1 MKKTDLQEI
10 VNIVPETIA
19 KMDKGEFVSMETLYK
34 VCKAF
39 NVNFGHII
47 SIC

>member
-10 VNIVPETIA
+10 ANIAPATIA
-19 KMDKGEFVSMETLYK
+19 KMGKGEFVSMETLYK

-39 NVNFGHII
+39 NVDFGDIV